1 MAGTIVQSERIHQGK
16 VFSLMK
22 ETVILENGIKADME
36 IIRHPG
42 ASAIVPFL
50 DEKTIIL
57 IRQYRHAVGRS
68 ILEIPAG
75 TLNKNET
82 PIMCARRELT
92 EETGYSSDVWHKLGE
107 IIPVPGYSNE
117 HIHLYAATNL
127 TTSTQS
133 LDTDEVI
140 KIHPFKMKDALAMIN
155 AGEIQDGKTICGL
168 LLTVNW
174 LSAKSLK

>member
-22 ETVILENGIKADME
+22 ETFILENGIKTDME

-42 ASAIVPFL
+42 ASAIIPFL
-50 DEKTIIL
+50 DEGTIIL
-57 IRQYRHAVGRS
+57 IRQYRHAIGRS
-68 ILEIPAG
+68 IWEIPAG
-75 TLNKNET
+75 TLNENET
-82 PIMCARRELT
+82 PLMCAQRELT
-92 EETGYSSDVWHKLGE
+92 EETGYSSDVWHKLSE

-127 TTSTQS
+127 TASTQN

-140 KIHPFKMKDALAMIN
+140 KIHSFKLEDALSMIQ

-174 LSAKSLK
+174 LSTR